1 MSDAVETPAPR
12 TIDIAAAIDARPWGA
27 RQKLI
32 LAMVGAAIMFDGF
45 DNQSLGLAAP
55 AIIHGWGISKAVL
68 APVLALGQG
77 GMMLGTALG
86 GMLGD
91 RLGRKTVLV
100 ASALVFGL
108 ATLAMAA
115 SQGLVMLGALRLLSG
130 VGLGGALPN
139 AAALVSEYTP
149 ARRRSLAVTAGIVC
163 VPLGGVVG
171 GLVAAWLL
179 PLAGWRVLFALA
191 GALTLAVAALLVMAL
206 PESARFLFR
215 RHGDGARLRQTLAR
229 IGLIAPPGVALGDGI
244 PGVVTHGSL
253 GQVFAPGYLF
263 DTIAY
268 WLAFG
273 FCLVAIYAGFNWL
286 PTMLSDAGFG
296 LSLASTGLTAFNLGG
311 VITALAA
318 ARAIDRFGSR
328 APMVWLSFGGAGIA
342 ALLLLF
348 PLGPAA
354 PLWLAILA
362 LALLGGCANGVQ
374 TTLYALGASLY
385 PVHARASGVGLAS
398 GIGRLGAISSAFVG
412 AIALSWLGPPGFY
425 ALMIVAMALTGLSLA
440 ALRNHSRP
448 AA

>member
-1 MSDAVETPAPR
+1 MEP
-12 TIDIAAAIDARPWGA
+12 IDIAAAIDARPWGG
-27 RQKLI
+27 RQKWI

-55 AIIHGWGISKAVL
+55 AIIHGWGISKALL
-68 APVLALGQG
+68 APVLAMGQG

-115 SQGLVMLGALRLLSG
+115 SQGLAMLGALRLLSG
-130 VGLGGALPN
+130 IGLGGALPN

-149 ARRRSLAVTAGIVC
+149 ARARSLAVTAGIVC
-163 VPLGGVVG
+163 VPLGGVLG

-191 GALTLAVAALLVMAL
+191 GVLTLAVAALLVLGL

-215 RHGDGARLRQTLAR
+215 RHGDGPALRQALAR
-229 IGLIAPPGVALGDGI
+229 IGLTAPQAGFRDD
-244 PGVVTHGSL
+244 VTTAAHGSL
-253 GQVFAPGYLF
+253 GQLFAPGYLF
-263 DTIAY
+263 DTIAF
-268 WLAFG
+268 WIAFA
-273 FCLVAIYAGFNWL
+273 FCLLAIYAGFNWL
-286 PTMLSDAGFG
+286 PTMLSEAGLG

-328 APMVWLSFGGAGIA
+328 APMVWLSFVGAGVA
-342 ALLLLF
+342 ALLVLF
-348 PLGPAA
+348 PLGPAM
-354 PLWLAILA
+354 PLWLAIAA
-362 LALLGGCANGVQ
+362 LAVLGGCANGVQ
-374 TTLYALGASLY
+374 TTLYALGAHLY

-398 GIGRLGAISSAFVG
+398 GIGRIGAISSAFVG
-412 AIALSWLGPPGFY
+412 AVVLSWLGPAGFY
-425 ALMIVAMALTGLSLA
+425 ALMIAAMALTGLALA
-440 ALRNHSRP
+440 ALRNHSR
-448 AA
+448 AAA